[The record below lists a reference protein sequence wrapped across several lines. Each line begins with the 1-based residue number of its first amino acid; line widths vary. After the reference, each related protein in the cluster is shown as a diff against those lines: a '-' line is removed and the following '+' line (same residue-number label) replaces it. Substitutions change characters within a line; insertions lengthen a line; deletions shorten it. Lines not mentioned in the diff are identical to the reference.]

1 MSRSWRGARSSQRED
16 GASALEFALVAPFLF
31 MFLFA
36 IVSFG
41 VILAQMMALNNGAR
55 EGARFGVVDEKTCSQ
70 IASAA
75 RDASSAVAVNTAS
88 VTVSVKR
95 GQTAASATNACASG
109 PTKPCSGSATGDSI
123 YVTTAYDSSLLVPVP
138 GVRDTVRLS
147 GTGVFRCE
155 FS

>member
-1 MSRSWRGARSSQRED
+1 MSHREE
-16 GASALEFALVAPFLF
+16 GASALEFALVAPLLL

-41 VILAQMMALNNGAR
+41 VILAQTMALNNGAR

-70 IASAA
+70 IESAA
-75 RDASSAVAVNTAS
+75 RDASSAVAVTTAG

-95 GQTAASATNACASG
+95 GQTAASATDACASG
-109 PTKPCSGSATGDSI
+109 ATKPCSGSATGDSI
-123 YVTTAYDSSLLVPVP
+123 YVTTAYDSALLVPMP
-138 GVRDTVRLS
+138 GVSNTVRLN